1 MERFSF
7 LMNTPVHSPS
17 ISWFGPLVVCLLVP
31 DLSHAA
37 QCAGSWETFAPMPS
51 SRQEVGVGVLNGRI
65 YVIGGLSSG
74 QSVNT
79 VERFD
84 RESNSWEQVADLPA
98 GEPLNHV
105 GVAAVGDRLFVI
117 GGLGPSFSPVN
128 TVFSYDPATG
138 SWNRESDM
146 PRARGAMG
154 VAALDGKIYAAGG
167 APNARRNDFAVYDP
181 STDTWTILPNMPTP
195 RDHLA
200 AVSVAGKF
208 LAISG
213 RTSFPGGLQEV
224 VEAYDPASDQWT
236 GRVPIPTARGG
247 LAAAVVNG
255 LVYLF
260 GGEGNRNISS
270 GVFAEVEEYDP
281 GTDTWRGLAP
291 MPNPRHGIG
300 AAVIG
305 GRIFIPGG
313 GTEEGLSDSNINDA
327 FTPPG
332 SENPFSLLPDL
343 GEQWRLSPWLG
354 FLNDSRFPW
363 IFHLQHGWW
372 FTVCRSAQEDFF
384 FFDLAL
390 KAWLYTSSAIYPNI
404 YAFGPFNEWFFY
416 AEGTANPRMFINL
429 SSGAI
434 LEAGTSQ

>member
-1 MERFSF
+1 MD
-7 LMNTPVHSPS
+7 TPVRTPNTLQRGFLTLFFLGSA
-17 ISWFGPLVVCLLVP
+17 
-31 DLSHAA
+31 LSHAG
-37 QCAGSWETFAPMPS
+37 QNAGNWEDFGPMPS
-51 SRQEVGVGVLNGRI
+51 SRQEVGVGILGGKI

-84 RESNSWEQVADLPA
+84 PESNSWEQVADLPA
-98 GEPLNHV
+98 AEPLNHV

-117 GGLGPSFSPVN
+117 GGLGPSFSPAN
-128 TVFSYDPATG
+128 TVFSYDAVTG
-138 SWNRESDM
+138 TWSRESDM
-146 PRARGAMG
+146 PRARGAVG

-167 APNARRNDFAVYDP
+167 APNARRNDFSVYDP
-181 STDTWTILPNMPTP
+181 NTDTWTILPDMPTP

-200 AVSVAGKF
+200 AVSVAEKF

-213 RTSFPGGLQEV
+213 RTSFPGELQDA
-224 VEAYDPASDQWT
+224 VEAYDPASGQWT
-236 GRVPIPTARGG
+236 SRAPIPTSRGG
-247 LAAAVVNG
+247 IAAAVVNG
-255 LVYLF
+255 LVYVF

-281 GTDTWRGLAP
+281 GTDTWSSLAP

-313 GTEEGLSDSNINDA
+313 GTEEGLSDSNVNDA

-332 SENPFSLLPDL
+332 SKNPFSLLPDL
-343 GEQWRLSPWLG
+343 GEQWRLSPSLG

-390 KAWLYTSSAIYPNI
+390 KAWLYTSPAIYPNI

-416 AEGTANPRMFINL
+416 AEGTTNPRMFINL
-429 SSGAI
+429 SSGVI

>member
-1 MERFSF
+1 
-7 LMNTPVHSPS
+7 
-17 ISWFGPLVVCLLVP
+17 
-31 DLSHAA
+31 
-37 QCAGSWETFAPMPS
+37 MPS
-51 SRQEVGVGVLNGRI
+51 SRQEVGVGILDGMI

-84 RESNSWEQVADLPA
+84 PESNSWEQVADLPA

-105 GVAAVGDRLFVI
+105 GVAVAGDHLFVI
-117 GGLGPSFSPVN
+117 GGLGQRFTPVN
-128 TVFSYDPATG
+128 TLFSYDPTTG
-138 SWNRESDM
+138 SWSRESDM

-167 APNARRNDFAVYDP
+167 VPNARRNDFAVYDP
-181 STDTWTILPNMPTP
+181 STDTWTVLPDMSTP

-213 RTSFPGGLQEV
+213 RTSFPGGLQEE
-224 VEAYDPASDQWT
+224 VEAYDPASGQWAS
-236 GRVPIPTARGG
+236 RAPIPTARGG

-255 LVYLF
+255 LVYVF

-270 GVFAEVEEYDP
+270 GVFAEIDEYDP
-281 GTDTWRGLAP
+281 GSDTWRSLAP

-300 AAVIG
+300 AAVFG

-313 GTEEGLSDSNINDA
+313 GPEEGLSDSNVIDA

-332 SENPFSLLPDL
+332 SKSPFSLLPDL
-343 GEQWRLSPWLG
+343 GEQWRLSPWLE
-354 FLNDSRFPW
+354 FLNDSGFPW

-390 KAWLYTSSAIYPNI
+390 KAWLYTSPTIYPNI

-434 LEAGTSQ
+434 LEVGISR